1 MSHLTERG
9 RGFIEMIL
17 ENTCILLHGDGALA
31 LERSRISSGDMES
44 GSVLLRMIAAEV
56 CGTDVHL
63 KHRRLDTVPY
73 PIIPGHVAVG
83 RVVAMVGSVR
93 DVDGMQIEEG
103 AVVTYLDVIDTC
115 NSCVSCLVDKE
126 STRCPKRRVLGITCR
141 ADPRDVKGLLGGW
154 SSHIY
159 LPPNTKI
166 IRLPEV
172 LPPRVFMAGGCGLP
186 TALHAI
192 ERAGI
197 KLMDRVLVQ
206 GSGPVGLLAALLA
219 RLSGAL
225 QVIVTGAPE
234 HRLEVV
240 KRFGIDSTVNIEKA
254 APSERVAIVRDLTNG
269 RMADVVIEV
278 TGRPEAIPEGMSFCR
293 DGGTYVV
300 VGQYT
305 NNGDAVVNPHHLI
318 NRKHLTVK
326 GCWGSDFS
334 HFYKGV
340 QLMAKHVDLPWDSV
354 ISQTVRLGDV
364 EKALLQVEK
373 LGIFK
378 ALVEEPEAEKAS

>member
-1 MSHLTERG
+1 
-9 RGFIEMIL
+9 MIL